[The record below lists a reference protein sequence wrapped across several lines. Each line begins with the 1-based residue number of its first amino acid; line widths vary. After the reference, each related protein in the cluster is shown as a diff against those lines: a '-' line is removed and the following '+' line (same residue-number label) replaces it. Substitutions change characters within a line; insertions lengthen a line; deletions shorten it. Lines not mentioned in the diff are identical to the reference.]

1 MRLADFNGLVA
12 FITAISSI
20 FGLAAN
26 TINTSHTPFNLSF
39 VNAVSQNKNPSIVID
54 KLATTARIITAISLE
69 NGLSDGSIPVDNVIA
84 ELLNIGSED
93 MKSLLNFNQTRVSD
107 FLDKLEKVRL
117 SDDSLKIEVGIAN
130 AYDAGKKWKEIKDLD
145 KLPTKE
151 AYKKLDDIKNIDL
164 SKLKGIDFSKVTSAV
179 QKAKMENADITIL
192 KTFLEETH
200 NKVKNFK
207 LAEVL
212 GVLEQLKPLEEVY
225 EVFTIL
231 RDLPN
236 LDIKAVKNGITNN
249 FDSIT
254 GIVSSLDLLAFE
266 VLNKLIQSRV
276 SPHSIDR
283 PYTTGFINGF
293 NDVKKL
299 SGDISN
305 EWIQSNLPNIS
316 NRFTDVIRLAELN
329 PEMDKLDNKWREV
342 STRNIFN
349 SLRQVTDLNKM
360 ISSIKE
366 VPLEDGMGK
375 TFGTAEG
382 CQQKLIGDVVTELK
396 SIIDIEKPARKKLSS
411 LQKIQKGFV
420 ALEPI
425 IKVLSSQT
433 SAEKLAKLKKFVLEL
448 EKDLTEVTDGTPIN
462 TLKFQTTYPWT
473 FLNFQ
478 GNGDI
483 GNYKTQLT
491 CFNNMGAELENVATI
506 AKSIAKIKEI
516 REDVEVL
523 RNVRKALDAISQSV
537 GSLVAIR
544 KTLNSI
550 KANDGGEMKKFR
562 GLTDYSKPFGE
573 AVTALVMADVASKKT
588 PEFESFERDG
598 NVIEGQVDMEN
609 DEEFKKA
616 FKQNWG
622 DFGKTTDEIKKM
634 LDGIQDWIKKI
645 EVSENATFHDLGA
658 PFSFAPNFIDVDLMG
673 ERRIDA
679 IESFEKIVKATA
691 TSEQKK
697 LLGKFKESLSEL
709 SKMDLKFTRFQKWV
723 DSMKATIGKVVEVLD
738 KVKNEMEEVHFMP
751 EFDIKRNK
759 YNPTTLYVF
768 LGLHGFGL
776 PWLFWVLMCYRSDA
790 KQLREEMEENKKKNR
805 KKTSK
810 KKKSKKKKHSKK

>member
-54 KLATTARIITAISLE
+54 KLTATARIITAISVE
-69 NGLSDGSIPVDNVIA
+69 NGLSDGSIPVDSVIA

-93 MKSLLNFNQTRVSD
+93 FKSLLNFNQTRVSD

-117 SDDSLKIEVGIAN
+117 SKDSLEVEVGIVN
-130 AYDAGKKWKEIKDLD
+130 AYDAGRKWKEIKDLD
-145 KLPTKE
+145 KLPTRD

-164 SKLKGIDFSKVTSAV
+164 SKLKGIDFSKVAAAV
-179 QKAKMENADITIL
+179 QKSKMENADITNL
-192 KTFLEETH
+192 KTFLEET
-200 NKVKNFK
+200 NEKVKIVK
-207 LAEVL
+207 YSEVL

-225 EVFTIL
+225 EVFIAL
-231 RDLPN
+231 RHLPE
-236 LDIKAVKNGITNN
+236 LDIKATVKSGITNN
-249 FDSIT
+249 FDSVKDIL
-254 GIVSSLDLLAFE
+254 SSLDLMAFE
-266 VLNKLIQSRV
+266 VLNNLIQSRV
-276 SPHSIDR
+276 SPHPIDR
-283 PYTTGFINGF
+283 PHTTGFINGF
-293 NDVKKL
+293 NDVNKL

-305 EWIQSNLPNIS
+305 KWIQSNLPNIS
-316 NRFTDVIRLAELN
+316 NTFTDDKLLTELT
-329 PEMDKLDNKWREV
+329 PGMDKLDTKWKEV
-342 STRNIFN
+342 STRNILQ
-349 SLRQVTDLNKM
+349 SLKQVSEFNKM
-360 ISSIKE
+360 IDSIKE
-366 VPLEDGMGK
+366 VPLEDGMGT

-382 CQQKLIGDVVTELK
+382 CRQALAGNVVPELK
-396 SIIDIEKPARKKLSS
+396 SIIDIEKLARKKLSS
-411 LQKIQKGFV
+411 LQKVQKRFV

-433 SAEKLAKLKKFVLEL
+433 SAENLAKLKKFVLEL

-462 TLKFQTTYPWT
+462 TLKFETNKKWT
-473 FLNFQ
+473 FLEFDT
-478 GNGDI
+478 GSI
-483 GNYKTQLT
+483 AKYKTQLN

-506 AKSIAKIKEI
+506 AKSIAKIGEI
-516 REDVEVL
+516 RKDGEVL
-523 RNVRKALDAISQSV
+523 RNVKKASDAISQS
-537 GSLVAIR
+537 GESLVSIR
-544 KTLNSI
+544 KTMNSI
-550 KANDGGEMKKFR
+550 KANVGDETKRFR
-562 GLTDYSKPFGE
+562 GLMDYSKPFGE

-588 PEFESFERDG
+588 AEFESFEKDG
-598 NVIEGQVDMEN
+598 NEIEGQVGMEN
-609 DEEFKKA
+609 DEEFKKT

-645 EVSENATFHDLGA
+645 EVSENATFQDLGA
-658 PFSFAPNFIDVDLMG
+658 PFSSAPNFVDVDLMG
-673 ERRIDA
+673 ESRIDA
-679 IESFEKIVKATA
+679 IESFEKIVKTTA
-691 TSEQKK
+691 TTEQNK
-697 LLGKFKESLSEL
+697 LLDKFKESLSEL
-709 SKMDLKFTRFQKWV
+709 SKMDLKFTRFQKSV

-738 KVKNEMEEVHFMP
+738 KVKNEMEEVHLMP

-768 LGLHGFGL
+768 LGLHGFGC

-790 KQLREEMEENKKKNR
+790 KRLREEMEENKKNR

-810 KKKSKKKKHSKK
+810 KSKKKKKKHSRK